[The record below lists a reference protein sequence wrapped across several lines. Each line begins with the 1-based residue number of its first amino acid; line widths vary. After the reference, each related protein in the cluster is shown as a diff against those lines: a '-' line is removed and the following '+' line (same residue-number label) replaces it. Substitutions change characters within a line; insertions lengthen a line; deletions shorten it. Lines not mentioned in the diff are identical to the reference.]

1 MPNGRNY
8 ILKSELET
16 LNLRDPAFRYKL
28 KSGKTRTKNQIPL
41 PGQSLYDQYPIIS
54 RQFLHMLDDNMTN
67 LQPQDLRP
75 QDHHRAAW
83 ICQTCGVEFTS
94 SINRVVDHGE
104 STCQACKQKRYMK
117 NLKEHND
124 RIREE
129 NREQEQLERR
139 QRKEHKKT

>member
-28 KSGKTRTKNQIPL
+28 KSGKTRAKNQIPL

-94 SINRVVDHGE
+94 SINRVVDHGCCKCK
-104 STCQACKQKRYMK
+104 SCQQKRYMK
-117 NLKEHND
+117 NLKERND
-124 RIREE
+124 KIRTDIR
-129 NREQEQLERR
+129 NQERQ